1 MNRSTSPRSSPLSRV
16 IRQTFSLHVL
26 AAVSFFAFFAGP
38 ALASPTIP
46 SKKFSPPSA
55 VNLTYDVDFLWFK
68 NMARGLVRLRMIS
81 KNRYR
86 AELLAETEGLIGLLT
101 SYQKNHFI
109 SEMEFL
115 PEQGRLLSRKFT
127 KITTRGE
134 FERKSIAFI
143 DYKNHEVRWVTFQ
156 NGEFKREGGFPFPD
170 GTVYEDVLS
179 AFFNFR
185 SGAFGDLRPGRQFTV
200 TSLPDYEIPENGE
213 YFDGT
218 ELARSIETTIADE
231 KVEKEYRR
239 RYNRTKNTGMLV
251 FVKVPKEI
259 FGQETGEI
267 RIWFD
272 PNLIPVSATVE
283 DAILFG
289 DVHGSLR
296 SADIHP

>member
-1 MNRSTSPRSSPLSRV
+1 MRSTSSRSSPLARV
-16 IRQTFSLHVL
+16 IHQTFPVYIF
-26 AAVSFFAFFAGP
+26 AATLFFAFFARP
-38 ALASPTIP
+38 TLASPIIP

-81 KNRYR
+81 ENRYR
-86 AELLAETEGLIGLLT
+86 AELLAETKGLIGLLT
-101 SYQKNHFI
+101 SYQKNHYI

-115 PEQGRLLSRKFT
+115 PERGRLLSRKFT
-127 KITTRGE
+127 NITTRGKI
-134 FERKSIAFI
+134 ERKSIAFI

-156 NGEFKREGGFPFPD
+156 NDEFKREGGFPFPD

-185 SGAFGDLRPGRQFTV
+185 NGAFGDLRPGRKITV
-200 TSLPDYEIPENGE
+200 TSLPDYEKSENGE
-213 YFDGT
+213 HIDGT
-218 ELARSIETTIADE
+218 ELAQSIEITIADE
-231 KVEKEYRR
+231 KVEKAYRR

-251 FVKVPKEI
+251 FVKVPKKI

-272 PNLIPVSATVE
+272 PDLIPVFATVE

-296 SADIHP
+296 SADIPP